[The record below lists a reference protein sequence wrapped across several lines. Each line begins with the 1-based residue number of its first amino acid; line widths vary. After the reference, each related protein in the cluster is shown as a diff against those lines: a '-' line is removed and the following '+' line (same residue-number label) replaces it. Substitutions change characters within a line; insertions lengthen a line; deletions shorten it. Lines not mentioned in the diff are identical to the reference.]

1 MYLYLYFLLFMLFIK
16 FDGHSYVMDQATI
29 KYRKWTSLNNLIS
42 IKHQNY
48 ISVFYY
54 SMKLLCQALY
64 ISLCQWLNS
73 YLVKQ
78 DKNTYLLTYNING
91 KVYKNL
97 IKVKRGPCPILQ
109 VSNEDTEDVTSNVL
123 QYLGPTRNWHGN
135 KYTPEILG
143 YKTLVFECD
152 DGEEKVY
159 NDKDVIPDF

>member
-1 MYLYLYFLLFMLFIK
+1 MYFYLYFIFFALFIK
-16 FDGHSYVMDQATI
+16 LGGHSYVMNQASI
-29 KYRKWTSLNNLIS
+29 KYRKWNSLNKLIS

-48 ISVFYY
+48 ITVIYY
-54 SMKLLCQALY
+54 SIKLLCQALY

-97 IKVKRGPCPILQ
+97 IKIKRGPSPILQ
-109 VSNEDTEDVTSNVL
+109 ISNENTEDVTNIILS
-123 QYLGPTRNWHGN
+123 YLGPSRNWHGN
-135 KYTPEILG
+135 QYTPNILG

-152 DGEEKVY
+152 NGEEKIY
-159 NDKDVIPDF
+159 NDNDNLPIF

>member
-1 MYLYLYFLLFMLFIK
+1 
-16 FDGHSYVMDQATI
+16 
-29 KYRKWTSLNNLIS
+29 
-42 IKHQNY
+42 
-48 ISVFYY
+48 
-54 SMKLLCQALY
+54 MKLLCQALY

-109 VSNEDTEDVTSNVL
+109 ISNEDTEDVTTNVL

-135 KYTPEILG
+135 QYTPKILG

-159 NDKDVIPDF
+159 NENDTLENF